1 MIKFELHTGEKYGV
15 FQDSHKRIC
24 KMTNNYL
31 VSVIIPVF
39 NVEGYLNSC
48 LESVI
53 NQSYHNIEIILVD
66 DGSTDNSGTFCDE
79 YAQKDKRIIVIHKK
93 NEGVAQARIDGFI
106 KSSGEL
112 ITFIDSDDYVDLN
125 YIEKLVSPFEQ
136 YEIDLSI
143 CNYSNV
149 TKGNISHID
158 RPIKGLLV
166 GEQIKKLIS
175 SRYLFDTRLRMAGF
189 PLFLVTKMI
198 KREFVLDALLY
209 ARGLWMCEDQVAS
222 FHIVTNINA
231 MYVLSAPM
239 YYYVKHEGQATKI
252 YDSTLWTNQFEC
264 WKRYKDLDT
273 ANLLD
278 NQLPARMWWTFIRNF
293 RKMIQSNITWQDFKN
308 EMLKIEENPMWLSV
322 IKDTELPQGKIEK
335 LVSFFLR
342 HRMYYP
348 LFIFLSFYL

>member
-1 MIKFELHTGEKYGV
+1 MIN
-15 FQDSHKRIC
+15 S
-24 KMTNNYL
+24 YL

-39 NVEGYLNSC
+39 NVDGYLNSC
-48 LESVI
+48 LDSVI
-53 NQSYHNIEIILVD
+53 NQSYQNLEIVLVD
-66 DGSTDNSGTFCDE
+66 DGSIDNSGTICDE

-93 NEGVAQARIDGFI
+93 NEGVAQARIDGFNR
-106 KSSGEL
+106 SSGEL
-112 ITFIDSDDYVDLN
+112 VTFIDSDDYVDLN

-136 YEIDLSI
+136 NEIDLSI

-149 TKGNISHID
+149 TNGIISHVD
-158 RPIKGLLV
+158 RPVKGLLV
-166 GEQIKKLIS
+166 GEQIKKMIS
-175 SRYLFDTRLRMAGF
+175 SRYLFDTRLGMAGI

-222 FHIVTNINA
+222 FHIVTHIKA
-231 MYVLSAPM
+231 MFVLSDPI
-239 YYYVKHEGQATKI
+239 YYYVKHEGQATRI
-252 YDSTLWTNQFEC
+252 YNSSLWTNQFEC

-273 ANLLD
+273 TNLLS

-293 RKMIQSNITWQDFKN
+293 RKMIYSGISWLDFKK

-322 IKDTELPQGKIEK
+322 IKNTELPHGKIEK

-342 HRMYYP
+342 HRMYYT
-348 LFIFLSFYL
+348 LYIFLSLCL

>member
-1 MIKFELHTGEKYGV
+1 MYV
-15 FQDSHKRIC
+15 FSDSHKLIC
-24 KMTNNYL
+24 KMINSYL

-39 NVEGYLNSC
+39 NVDGYLNSC
-48 LESVI
+48 LDSVI
-53 NQSYHNIEIILVD
+53 NQSYQNLEIVLVD
-66 DGSTDNSGTFCDE
+66 DGSIDNSGTICDE

-93 NEGVAQARIDGFI
+93 NEGVAQARIDGFNR
-106 KSSGEL
+106 SSGEL
-112 ITFIDSDDYVDLN
+112 VTFIDSDDYVDLN

-136 YEIDLSI
+136 NEIDLSI

-149 TKGNISHID
+149 TNGIISHVD
-158 RPIKGLLV
+158 RPVKGLLV
-166 GEQIKKLIS
+166 GEQIKKMIS
-175 SRYLFDTRLRMAGF
+175 SRYLFDTRLGMAGI

-222 FHIVTNINA
+222 FHIVTHIKA
-231 MYVLSAPM
+231 MFVLSDPI
-239 YYYVKHEGQATKI
+239 YYYVKHEGQATRI
-252 YDSTLWTNQFEC
+252 YNSSLWTNQFEC

-273 ANLLD
+273 TNLLN

-293 RKMIQSNITWQDFKN
+293 RKMIHSSISWQDFKK

-322 IKDTELPQGKIEK
+322 IKNTELPHGKIEK

-342 HRMYYP
+342 HRMYYT
-348 LFIFLSFYL
+348 LYIFLSLCL

>member
-1 MIKFELHTGEKYGV
+1 MYV
-15 FQDSHKRIC
+15 FSDSHKLIC
-24 KMTNNYL
+24 KMINSYL

-39 NVEGYLNSC
+39 NVDGYLNSC
-48 LESVI
+48 LDSVI
-53 NQSYHNIEIILVD
+53 NQSYQNLEIVLVD
-66 DGSTDNSGTFCDE
+66 DGSIDNSGTICDE

-93 NEGVAQARIDGFI
+93 NEGVAQARIDGFNR
-106 KSSGEL
+106 SSGEL
-112 ITFIDSDDYVDLN
+112 VTFIDSDDYVDLN

-136 YEIDLSI
+136 NEIDLSI

-149 TKGNISHID
+149 TNGIISHVD
-158 RPIKGLLV
+158 RPVKGLLV
-166 GEQIKKLIS
+166 GEQIKKMIS
-175 SRYLFDTRLRMAGF
+175 SRYLFDTRLGMAGI

-222 FHIVTNINA
+222 FHIVTHIKA
-231 MYVLSAPM
+231 MFVLSDPI
-239 YYYVKHEGQATKI
+239 YYYVKHEGQATRI
-252 YDSTLWTNQFEC
+252 YNSSLWTNQFEC

-273 ANLLD
+273 TNLLS

-293 RKMIQSNITWQDFKN
+293 RKMIYSGISWLDFKK

-322 IKDTELPQGKIEK
+322 IKNTELPHGKIEK

-342 HRMYYP
+342 HRMYYT
-348 LFIFLSFYL
+348 LYIFLSLCL

>member
-1 MIKFELHTGEKYGV
+1 MYV
-15 FQDSHKRIC
+15 FPDSHKLIC
-24 KMTNNYL
+24 KMINSYL

-39 NVEGYLNSC
+39 NVDGYLNSC
-48 LESVI
+48 LDSVI
-53 NQSYHNIEIILVD
+53 NQSYQNLEIVLVD
-66 DGSTDNSGTFCDE
+66 DGSIDNSGTICDE

-93 NEGVAQARIDGFI
+93 NEGVAQARIDGFNR
-106 KSSGEL
+106 SSGEL
-112 ITFIDSDDYVDLN
+112 VTFIDSDDYVDLN

-136 YEIDLSI
+136 NEIDLSI

-149 TKGNISHID
+149 TNGIISHVD
-158 RPIKGLLV
+158 RPVKGLLV
-166 GEQIKKLIS
+166 GEQIKKMIS
-175 SRYLFDTRLRMAGF
+175 SRYLFDTRLGMAGI

-222 FHIVTNINA
+222 FHIVTHIKA
-231 MYVLSAPM
+231 MFVLSDPI
-239 YYYVKHEGQATKI
+239 YYYVKHEGQATRI
-252 YDSTLWTNQFEC
+252 YNSSLWTNQFEC

-273 ANLLD
+273 TNLLS

-293 RKMIQSNITWQDFKN
+293 RKMIHSSISWQDFKK

-322 IKDTELPQGKIEK
+322 IKNTELPHGKIEK

-342 HRMYYP
+342 HRMYYT
-348 LFIFLSFYL
+348 LYIFLSLCL